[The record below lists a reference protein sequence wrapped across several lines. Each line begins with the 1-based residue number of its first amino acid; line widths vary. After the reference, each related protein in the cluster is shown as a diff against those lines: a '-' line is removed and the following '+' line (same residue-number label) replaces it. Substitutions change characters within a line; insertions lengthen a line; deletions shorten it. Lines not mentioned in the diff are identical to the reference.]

1 MGRLDR
7 SDTTPSQKTV
17 VKQRK
22 VGKRADG
29 LPDGKHSAPPMDTSK
44 NRGVTTFYSDNLHLP
59 KHPASLAHSPLTNSF
74 HHPSIRIRITTLAT
88 QARGGRPI
96 PRHRSRRLANKGKP
110 EDIIPNAK
118 VMILQEVNEPI
129 LTLAVSKAATL
140 LGAADVGIIDSMQWE
155 HDYHGRIFSD
165 MADII
170 FLSTNTH
177 MCAQRFADRSSVPVL
192 CLKSRTHACL
202 QALASIMAIM
212 EEFGTMQGINL
223 SYVGPPHPVLNS
235 YLLLCPMLGANI
247 RFKCCCKICPVTPLF
262 YDTSRAMTAS
272 TATETQQCADTA
284 EAVRNACVVIAGP
297 TTEKK
302 EKLPEFT
309 LSVMDIN
316 RQTCFRWI
324 FLHTC
329 PRGDEVDDLL
339 FWNENSRTFTAFQNM
354 HYIAA
359 ALMANHCRD
368 YRF

>member
-1 MGRLDR
+1 MW
-7 SDTTPSQKTV
+7 V
-17 VKQRK
+17 V
-22 VGKRADG
+22 
-29 LPDGKHSAPPMDTSK
+29 
-44 NRGVTTFYSDNLHLP
+44 
-59 KHPASLAHSPLTNSF
+59 
-74 HHPSIRIRITTLAT
+74 
-88 QARGGRPI
+88 
-96 PRHRSRRLANKGKP
+96 
-110 EDIIPNAK
+110 E
-118 VMILQEVNEPI
+118 
-129 LTLAVSKAATL
+129 
-140 LGAADVGIIDSMQWE
+140 
-155 HDYHGRIFSD
+155 RIFSD

-247 RFKCCCKICPVTPLF
+247 RFKCCCK
-262 YDTSRAMTAS
+262 
-272 TATETQQCADTA
+272 
-284 EAVRNACVVIAGP
+284 
-297 TTEKK
+297 
-302 EKLPEFT
+302 
-309 LSVMDIN
+309 DIN